1 MLARSRPDRMPQ
13 SIWLTSAASGPA
25 RSTEVM
31 SIAGQIGLMHNNRIE
46 RDAQP
51 AIMCAEVADAF
62 KGASLGCR

>member
-1 MLARSRPDRMPQ
+1 MPQ

-51 AIMCAEVADAF
+51 AIM
-62 KGASLGCR
+62 